1 MSRSPTSKWR
11 TAIVALCALPFLY
24 PFVFLLTVALRP
36 QHDYIRNPIALPTSL
51 TLDHVD
57 VAWAQA
63 GLGHAFLNTIVA
75 SSISVVVATV
85 TSMSAAYWFA
95 RHRGR
100 FTTAVLTTIV
110 FAWTIPL
117 IIYLLPLFTVLAH
130 AGLANNLVVLGV
142 LYGATNTPFG
152 IYLIYAYLR
161 QIPDEIGAASRVDGA
176 NVVQQFLYIVVP
188 LARPALATVATLV
201 FMWSWG
207 DLLLAVVLLQDPGS
221 FTLPVAAETLVQRQ
235 NPNLQVSAAAAAIA
249 IFPLLALF
257 LVSQRALVRGLT
269 AGFGK

>member
-1 MSRSPTSKWR
+1 MGAQWSKWR
-11 TAIVALCALPFLY
+11 TGLIALCTLPFLY
-24 PFVFLLTVALRP
+24 PFVFLLSVAVRP
-36 QHDYIRNPIALPTSL
+36 QHAYIRNPIGLPTSM
-51 TLDHVD
+51 TLQHFRI
-57 VAWAQA
+57 AWAQA
-63 GLGHAFLNTIVA
+63 GLGHAFANTLLAA
-75 SSISVVVATV
+75 SLSVVVATV
-85 TSMSAAYWFA
+85 TSLMAASWFA

-100 FTTAVLTTIV
+100 LTNIVLTVVV
-110 FAWTIPL
+110 FGWTIPL
-117 IIYLLPLFTVLAH
+117 IIYLLPLFSVLAH
-130 AGLANNLVVLGV
+130 AGLANNLVVLGI

-161 QIPDEIGAASRVDGA
+161 QIPDEITAASRVDGA
-176 NVVQQFLYIVVP
+176 NLLQHFLWIVVP

-207 DLLLAVVLLQDPGS
+207 DLLLAVVMLQDPSS

-269 AGFGK
+269 AGVGK